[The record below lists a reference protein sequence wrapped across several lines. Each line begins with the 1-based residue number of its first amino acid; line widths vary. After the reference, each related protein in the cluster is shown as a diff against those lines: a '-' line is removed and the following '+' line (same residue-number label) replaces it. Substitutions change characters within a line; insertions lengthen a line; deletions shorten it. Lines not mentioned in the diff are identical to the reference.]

1 MKVYQV
7 HLKQRQQTLLHDN
20 QISLLENLEQNQI
33 AHEYQCRS
41 GYCGACRAKI
51 LQGSVRYRQ
60 LPLAFLQP
68 DEILLCCCL
77 LEQDIVLDL

>member
-20 QISLLENLEQNQI
+20 QSSLLENLEQHQI
-33 AHEYQCRS
+33 VHEYQCRS
-41 GYCGACRAKI
+41 GYCGACRAKM

-60 LPLAFLQP
+60 PPLAFLQP
-68 DEILLCCCL
+68 DEILLCCCQ

>member
-20 QISLLENLEQNQI
+20 QISLLENLEQHQI
-33 AHEYQCRS
+33 THEYQCRS
-41 GYCGACRAKI
+41 GYCGACRAKM

-60 LPLAFLQP
+60 PPLAFLQP
-68 DEILLCCCL
+68 DEILLCCCQ
-77 LEQDIVLDL
+77 LEQYIVLDL

>member
-20 QISLLENLEQNQI
+20 QISLLENLEQHQI
-33 AHEYQCRS
+33 VHEYQCRS
-41 GYCGACRAKI
+41 GYCGACRAKM

-60 LPLAFLQP
+60 PPLAFLQP
-68 DEILLCCCL
+68 DEILLCCCQ